1 MEEKN
6 FEEYVENLKLKM
18 DMKKDVIFFCIGTD
32 RVIGDCLGP
41 ITGSFLKNMYDNEKV
56 FGDLDNNLT
65 YENILKKID
74 EINLKFEDPYIV
86 AIDAAL
92 SSEDNIGKIFVD
104 EEGIKGLV
112 QKLTDLI
119 NNDGKVEKV
128 DELGKK
134 KLAYEIQKNKEGYYV
149 VFNFEANPD
158 LISELERNYRI
169 TDEVIK
175 FMTIKVEE

>member
-1 MEEKN
+1 MNKYES
-6 FEEYVENLKLKM
+6 
-18 DMKKDVIFFCIGTD
+18 VII
-32 RVIGDCLGP
+32 
-41 ITGSFLKNMYDNEKV
+41 
-56 FGDLDNNLT
+56 
-65 YENILKKID
+65 
-74 EINLKFEDPYIV
+74 INP
-86 AIDAAL
+86 
-92 SSEDNIGKIFVD
+92 NVD

-158 LISELERNYRI
+158 LISELERSYRI